1 MVYTPPPSAAMLSR
15 AVQSTSATVDG
26 TQLVRL
32 RGRLQRAL
40 EWTFQDG
47 AIMIPPPMEPVSL
60 AALP

>member
-26 TQLVRL
+26 TQLWT
-32 RGRLQRAL
+32 RLQKAL

-60 AALP
+60 AAFP